1 VRQLSI
7 LRKPARSAPLVDV
20 RSTDEFGAGYGP
32 RTANIPF
39 EQIEQRQGNP
49 NSEQARVL
57 ICKAQNAGDP

>member
-1 VRQLSI
+1 
-7 LRKPARSAPLVDV
+7 VDV